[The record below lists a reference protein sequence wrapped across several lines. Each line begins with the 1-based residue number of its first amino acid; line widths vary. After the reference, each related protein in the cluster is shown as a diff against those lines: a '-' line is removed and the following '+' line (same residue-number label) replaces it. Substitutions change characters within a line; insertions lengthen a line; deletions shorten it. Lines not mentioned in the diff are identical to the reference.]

1 MPQEILLYVKYS
13 DYQFSSSIEGELRT
27 KIFKNLYEKF
37 QTKQY
42 NELNPHVP
50 IIQLQQLMFCH
61 FLFQQDF
68 YHLPT
73 PTRFCFSEKVLL
85 HTRAGAQ
92 SCLAA
97 AFLWLQ
103 GHCAAPLCT
112 EVCPHRFLVGLQ
124 GLLVRRDPEQLPI
137 GGRAAQE
144 PLGSRLACT
153 WCSVRLRPG
162 SVVFLVTCTL
172 AEATAL
178 GSTEPRP
185 LLLSGCCC

>member
-1 MPQEILLYVKYS
+1 MKNFRQN
-13 DYQFSSSIEGELRT
+13 SIM
-27 KIFKNLYEKF
+27 
-37 QTKQY
+37 
-42 NELNPHVP
+42 NPHVP

-103 GHCAAPLCT
+103 GHCAAPLGT